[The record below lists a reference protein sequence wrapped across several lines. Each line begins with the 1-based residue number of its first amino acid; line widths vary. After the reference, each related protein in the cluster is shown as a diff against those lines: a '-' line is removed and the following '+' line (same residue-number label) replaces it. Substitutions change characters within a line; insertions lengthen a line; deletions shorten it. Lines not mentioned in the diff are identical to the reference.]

1 MCGKYHVSTEDE
13 NLSFREAIHQ
23 LMLEHPE
30 LVIQLGD
37 VLPSQIAPVYTREGL
52 APMRFGHKAAFLK
65 RLLINARSETA
76 HESPMFAP
84 LLRASRVLVPALGFY
99 EWSPRKKPYLFG
111 RERGLPL
118 QMAGLAFPGQP
129 VQEFVILTRD
139 AVGAPAEVHP
149 RMPVMFTSPELQNA
163 WLHQDSLAKEL
174 LELADST
181 PYRALDLA
189 G

>member
-30 LVIQLGD
+30 LQIQLGD

-52 APMRFGHKAAFLK
+52 APGRFGHRAPFLK

-76 HESPMFAP
+76 HQSPLFAP

-99 EWSPRKKPYLFG
+99 EWSPQKQPFLFG
-111 RERGLPL
+111 RARGKPL
-118 QMAGLAFPGQP
+118 QMAGLIFPGQP
-129 VQEFVILTRD
+129 VGEFVILTRD
-139 AVGAPAEVHP
+139 AVGAPAQVHP
-149 RMPVMFTSPELQNA
+149 RMPVIFESAELQQA
-163 WLHQDSLAKEL
+163 WLHQDNLARDL
-174 LELADST
+174 LALEDHT
-181 PYRALDLA
+181 PYAVLDLA